1 MRSPPFRLLHVF
13 STFAAAGPQVRT
25 CTLIAGLGA
34 EFEHAITALDG
45 RLDAAQLLPEGAAR
59 LIEAPPKAGSP
70 ATVLRMRSLFLR
82 EQPDLVLTYNFGA
95 LDAALA
101 ARSLD
106 LPLVHH
112 EDGFRP
118 DEVAG
123 FKRRRVL
130 LRRLALAGARRV
142 VVISRTLE
150 RIALELWGLPRE
162 RVTYVPNGID
172 AARYAPAE
180 GNLPLRRALAIPA
193 PALVVGAVGHLRP
206 EKNFARLLLAAG
218 ALEAERDAHV
228 LLLGDGPERAALEE
242 LALGP
247 DLAGRVHFAGHVA
260 DPREHYRAMDVFALS
275 SDTEQMPIALL
286 EAMASALPVAATDV
300 GDVRA
305 MLPQEQRCFV
315 VAPGE
320 GAVERLAG
328 ALDALAKD
336 SELRRRLG
344 AANRRD
350 VERRFDLARMLQRHR
365 SIWLDAL
372 GAPQARG
379 ERGNP

>member
-1 MRSPPFRLLHVF
+1 MRPPPFRLLHVF
-13 STFAAAGPQVRT
+13 STFAPGGPQVRT
-25 CTLIAGLGA
+25 CALIAGLGP
-34 EFEHAITALDG
+34 EFDHAITALDG
-45 RLDAAQLLPEGAAR
+45 RVDAAQLLPEGAAR

-70 ATVLRMRSLFLR
+70 ATVLRMRSLLVR

-101 ARSLD
+101 ARSLG

-150 RIALELWGLPRE
+150 RIALELWGLSPE
-162 RVTYVPNGID
+162 KVAYVPNGID
-172 AARYAPAE
+172 AARYAPADR
-180 GNLPLRRALAIPA
+180 NLPLRRALAIPE
-193 PALVVGAVGHLRP
+193 PALVIGAVGHLRP

-218 ALEAERDAHV
+218 ALRAERDTHA

-247 DLAGRVHFAGHVA
+247 GLTGRVHFAGHVA
-260 DPREHYRAMDVFALS
+260 DPRGHYRAMDVFALS

-305 MLPQEQRCFV
+305 MLPEEQRRFV

-320 GAVERLAG
+320 GAVERLSG
-328 ALDALAKD
+328 ALDALAND
-336 SELRRRLG
+336 SDLRRELG
-344 AANRRD
+344 AANRRE
-350 VERRFDLARMLQRHR
+350 VERRFLLARMLERYR
-365 SIWLDAL
+365 AIWLDAL
-372 GAPQARG
+372 GVPEAHA
-379 ERGNP
+379 ERGHR